1 MSRREKEKEKLQQA
15 MGEMYDKL
23 WQWRE
28 EHPEASFDDI
38 VAQVTPQ
45 RRVVMAQM
53 LKALACQHGS
63 GQVPEGRVCSGC
75 GAMMEYKGEPKR
87 AVEHYLEG
95 ETELNRAYYYCPQ
108 CEWGLFPP
116 G

>member
-1 MSRREKEKEKLQQA
+1 MSQREKEKEKLQQA

-63 GQVPEGRVCSGC
+63 GQVPEGRGC
-75 GAMMEYKGEPKR
+75 PRCGGIMEYKGEPKR

-108 CEWGLFPP
+108 CESGLFPP

>member
-15 MGEMYDKL
+15 MGEMYDQL

-28 EHPEASFDDI
+28 AHPEASFDDI

-45 RRVVMAQM
+45 RRAVMSQM
-53 LKALACQHGS
+53 LQALACQHGG
-63 GQVPEGRVCSGC
+63 GQVLEGQVCCGC
-75 GAMMEYKGEPKR
+75 GGVMEYKGEPKR
-87 AVEHYLEG
+87 GVVHYLEG
-95 ETELNRAYYYCPQ
+95 ETKLNRAYYYCPA
-108 CEWGLFPP
+108 CERGLFPP